1 MSRPGNPSRRRF
13 LRASAAA
20 VLAGMV
26 PGSAVTRAHRVVET
40 WQVGCYTRPWD
51 RYDYRVAL
59 DGIAEAGFPY
69 VGIMTHK
76 GKTWVMITPRTT
88 RRDAE
93 QIGEEV
99 KSRGLKTISVYG
111 DFSVRETAT
120 RAVED
125 LRHLIEL
132 AVACGSPGLLLGGT
146 SDERQYDAYYR
157 TIAECCDFAATLG
170 VGLSI
175 KPHGGLNA
183 TGAQCRKAIERVG
196 HRNFGLWYDPGNV
209 FYYSQGR
216 RDPAIDAAAVDG
228 LVVGMSVKDFL
239 PPGDVNVTPG
249 DGRVRF
255 PEVLARLAR
264 GGFTAGPLIVECLEP
279 GDVAHVTAQAR
290 RARERIEGWLRAL
303 TAAVPGT

>member
-1 MSRPGNPSRRRF
+1 MRRSGNPSRRRF
-13 LRASAAA
+13 LRANAAA
-20 VLAGMV
+20 GLAGMV
-26 PGSAVTRAHRVVET
+26 PGSAVARAHRVVET

-51 RYDYRVAL
+51 QYEYRVAL

-69 VGIMTHK
+69 VGIMTYK

-93 QIGEEV
+93 EINEEV
-99 KSRGLKTISVYG
+99 KSRGLKIISVYG
-111 DFSVRETAT
+111 DFSVRETAA

-170 VGLSI
+170 LRLSI

-183 TGAQCRKAIERVG
+183 TGRNVARRSNGWGTAISGSGTTR
-196 HRNFGLWYDPGNV
+196 GNV

-216 RDPAIDAAAVDG
+216 RDPVIDAAEVDG
-228 LVVGMSVKDFL
+228 LVVGMSIKDFL
-239 PPGDVNVTPG
+239 SPANVNVTPG
-249 DGRVRF
+249 DGQVRF
-255 PEVLARLAR
+255 PEVLARLR
-264 GGFTAGPLIVECLEP
+264 AG
-279 GDVAHVTAQAR
+279 ASS
-290 RARERIEGWLRAL
+290 RAPWWWNAWNRETWR
-303 TAAVPGT
+303 T